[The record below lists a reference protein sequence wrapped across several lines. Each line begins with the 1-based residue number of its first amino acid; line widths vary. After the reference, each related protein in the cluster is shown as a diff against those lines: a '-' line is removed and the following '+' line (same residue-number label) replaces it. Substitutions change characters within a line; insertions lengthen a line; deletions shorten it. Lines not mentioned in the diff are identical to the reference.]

1 MIRHSD
7 EIDGLRI
14 PRRWVG
20 DVEQLIEVEGGV
32 EGAVCRHGGDGPG
45 ECSTVPSRI
54 SICVS
59 AFDLQIEMK
68 LSIFPSVQQLRQIA
82 TLKRKLR

>member
-1 MIRHSD
+1 MLFKFWGFSGLVHLTDGQEQMIRHSD

-68 LSIFPSVQQLRQIA
+68 
-82 TLKRKLR
+82 